1 MGSQTR
7 ARRVAWNN
15 RLFDEANQRRAQG
28 SVSATQIELDCEC
41 IDEACGEHLLL
52 SAEEY
57 GFLRKF
63 PDYFAVAPEH
73 VRDCDHVIVC
83 EPQRFAVVQ

>member
-1 MGSQTR
+1 MGSRTR

-15 RLFDEANQRRAQG
+15 RLFHEANQRREQG
-28 SVSATQIELDCEC
+28 LVPAMQIELDCEC

-57 GFLRKF
+57 GFLRTF

-73 VRDCDHVIVC
+73 VRDSDHVIVC
-83 EPQRFAVVQ
+83 EPHRFAVVQ